1 MGRLD
6 RLELENFK
14 SYKGLQTI
22 GPFHN
27 FTSVIGPNGAGK
39 SNLMDAISFVLG
51 IKSAQLRSSQLKDL
65 IYRGRAMQDDDEE
78 VTDGMAIEGRT
89 NNPKRAWVMA
99 VYKDDNGNEIK
110 FTRSITT
117 SGASEYKINNKPVT
131 YAKYNSTLEQQNIL
145 VKARNFLVF
154 QGDVEAIASQS
165 PKDLTRLIEQISG
178 SLELKA
184 EYEQL
189 KVQQERATENS
200 AFNFNKKRGINSE
213 IQEYQRQKAQ
223 AQQFEKLQAERTQ
236 ILVDYLLWKLF
247 HIQQNI
253 QGYKGEIDEHNDVIR
268 RRQREQKKFDSELK
282 EARLEQSKVHKEYF
296 QMEGVIKSK
305 EKELEEKRPALLT
318 VEEKIFH
325 SKRKLS
331 QYEQDAE
338 RVRKDFDRQTNHV
351 VELQSELDKI
361 TRSAEQYEA
370 SLRAGGGSNKRLNAE
385 DMAEYSR
392 KREAANKK
400 TVNEKQRLVNV
411 RRQEKTC
418 RESTHR
424 LKEKMEDLDR
434 RRKQLEEEKMAVSD
448 QKEKVGSYVTQL
460 NADLEAARKELEA
473 AVAERN
479 SINQQETQY
488 NRELQETLNKLTV
501 ASVDQ
506 RESEREQK
514 MKECL
519 ESLKRVFS
527 GVHGRLLDLFTP
539 SQRKYAVP
547 VSIILGRNMDAI
559 IVDQQ
564 KTAIECIQYI
574 REQRLGHATFIPLD
588 TIVVKPINDKYRSF
602 MKGARLAIDVI
613 TYNDKLERAFQY
625 ACGNTLVCD
634 TLEIAKYI
642 CYEKNQQVKAVTL
655 DGTIIHKSGL
665 VTGGHSDDIL
675 TGAKRVAEKR
685 RADNIDELRRQRDDL
700 LSKLNNLSKSKR
712 RGNFEEQKKSE
723 ISGLESRLKFS
734 QEELSVITRKLES
747 INSELNFIASET
759 NELQPRWRKAH
770 SDLTNF
776 ENQITQ
782 LENTIH
788 SIEDTIFEDFCA
800 KIQVA
805 NIREYEQRQL
815 QLAQEMAEKRLKFTT
830 LKSRLQNQLKFESE
844 QRKEAEDR
852 LNKLEAAI
860 KNDTERLTQLG
871 QEKEQLLRDKKLIS
885 DQIAEA
891 QNALNEIKESFDEKT
906 DAVNVA
912 KRKLSQITKEIER
925 MMKEIV
931 NKESDI
937 EKLEADQFSIFRKCK
952 LEEIH
957 LPLERGSLDDI
968 PIKDSRFQDDDEM
981 DIDEDDVLSS
991 NRAGPSSAATGSGWN
1006 VQVDYSSLTD
1016 DLKENDGIEIANEFE
1031 KKLDEKSAKMEE
1043 IAPILKAI
1051 ERLDGIEQRL
1061 HDTEKE
1067 FDSARREA
1075 KTAKDRFNNV
1085 KQKRCKRFR
1094 AAYDHI
1100 EKNIDRI
1107 YKDLTKS
1114 RSFPLGGTAYLSL
1127 EDNEEPYLDGVK
1139 YHAMPPMKRFRDM
1152 EQLSG
1157 GEKTM
1162 AALALLF
1169 AIHSYQPSPFFVLD
1183 EVDAALDNTNVGKI
1197 ANYIRE
1203 HASDTFQFIVIS
1215 LKSTLYEK
1223 AQALVGIYRDQEVN
1237 SSKTLTLQLD
1247 KFQE

>member
-1 MGRLD
+1 MGHLD

-14 SYKGLQTI
+14 SYKGQQTI
-22 GPFHN
+22 GPFYN

-51 IKSAQLRSSQLKDL
+51 IKSAQLRSTQLKDL
-65 IYRGRAMQDDDEE
+65 IYRGRAMQDDDDEFPD
-78 VTDGMAIEGRT
+78 VTAIEGRT

-99 VYKDDNGNEIK
+99 VYKDDNGNDIK
-110 FTRSITT
+110 FTRSITI
-117 SGASEYKINNKPVT
+117 SGASEYKINNKVVT

-178 SLELKA
+178 SLELKS

-200 AFNFNKKRGINSE
+200 TFNFNKKRGINSE
-213 IQEYQRQKAQ
+213 IQEYQRQKSQ
-223 AQQFEKLQAERTQ
+223 AQQFEKLLAEKTQ

-253 QGYKGEIDEHNDVIR
+253 QEYKEEIDGHNDVIR
-268 RRQREQKKFDSELK
+268 RRQREQRQFDSELK
-282 EARLEQSKVHKEYF
+282 KARIEQSSVHEEYY
-296 QMEGVIKSK
+296 QIESAIKSK

-325 SKRKLS
+325 ARRKLT
-331 QYEQDAE
+331 QYEQDVE

-351 VELQSELDKI
+351 VELQSELDI
-361 TRSAEQYEA
+361 VTIAAEQYEA
-370 SLRAGGGSNKRLNAE
+370 SLQAGGGSNKRLSAE

-392 KREAANKK
+392 KYSFCTMGIWREEANKK
-400 TVNEKQRLVNV
+400 SVNEKQQLENV
-411 RRQEKTC
+411 RRQEKMC

-424 LKEKMEDLDR
+424 LREKMEDLDR
-434 RRKQLEEEKMAVSD
+434 RRKQLEEEKLAVSD
-448 QKEKVGSYVTQL
+448 QKEKIGSYVTQL
-460 NADLEAARKELEA
+460 HMDFEAARKELEA
-473 AVAERN
+473 AVSERN
-479 SINQQETQY
+479 SMNQQETQY

-588 TIVVKPINDKYRSF
+588 TIIVKPINDKYRSF

-613 TYNDKLERAFQY
+613 TYNDKLEKAFQY

-642 CYEKNQQVKAVTL
+642 SVTL

-665 VTGGHSDDIL
+665 VTGGHSEDII

-685 RADNIDELRRQRDDL
+685 RAENIDELRRQRDDL

-723 ISGLESRLKFS
+723 ISGLDSRLKFS
-734 QEELSVITRKLES
+734 QEELSAITRKLEA
-747 INSELNFIASET
+747 INNELNFIANET
-759 NELQPRWRKAH
+759 NGIQPKWRKAH

-776 ENQITQ
+776 ENQIAQ
-782 LENTIH
+782 SEDAIH
-788 SIEDTIFEDFCA
+788 KIEDTIFKEFCM

-815 QLAQEMAEKRLKFTT
+815 KLAQEMAEKRLKFTT

-844 QRKEAEDR
+844 QKKEAEDR

-860 KNDTERLTQLG
+860 VNDTKRLTQLE

-885 DQIAEA
+885 DQISEM

-906 DAVNVA
+906 VIVKEA
-912 KRKLSQITKEIER
+912 KRKLSQVTKEIER

-931 NKESDI
+931 NK
-937 EKLEADQFSIFRKCK
+937 
-952 LEEIH
+952 
-957 LPLERGSLDDI
+957 
-968 PIKDSRFQDDDEM
+968 
-981 DIDEDDVLSS
+981 
-991 NRAGPSSAATGSGWN
+991 
-1006 VQVDYSSLTD
+1006 
-1016 DLKENDGIEIANEFE
+1016 
-1031 KKLDEKSAKMEE
+1031 
-1043 IAPILKAI
+1043 
-1051 ERLDGIEQRL
+1051 
-1061 HDTEKE
+1061 
-1067 FDSARREA
+1067 
-1075 KTAKDRFNNV
+1075 
-1085 KQKRCKRFR
+1085 
-1094 AAYDHI
+1094 
-1100 EKNIDRI
+1100 
-1107 YKDLTKS
+1107 
-1114 RSFPLGGTAYLSL
+1114 
-1127 EDNEEPYLDGVK
+1127 
-1139 YHAMPPMKRFRDM
+1139 
-1152 EQLSG
+1152 
-1157 GEKTM
+1157 
-1162 AALALLF
+1162 
-1169 AIHSYQPSPFFVLD
+1169 
-1183 EVDAALDNTNVGKI
+1183 
-1197 ANYIRE
+1197 
-1203 HASDTFQFIVIS
+1203 
-1215 LKSTLYEK
+1215 
-1223 AQALVGIYRDQEVN
+1223 
-1237 SSKTLTLQLD
+1237 
-1247 KFQE
+1247 